1 MWPPHPLHHI
11 RDCLFVMRGDA
22 TDWRSKPTQNPICG
36 NCVVTS
42 LIKQRLS
49 AWCVHCHS
57 LMGPLV
63 QGNVVSLRSACYVML
78 VMCAYQGHACENQR
92 IMSDIESELLHDSG
106 PTTAPQTVAII
117 ISSQVLPSSDLT
129 WKRNSFFL
137 QRPKKINCFK
147 CGVTFTGKK
156 NLSVLR
162 QLNFSC
168 WGSFKCTQ
176 QDYF

>member
-1 MWPPHPLHHI
+1 MCSQTPVCQNHAQEHNTCAQPERHDGKWITHGERNVAPHPWHH
-11 RDCLFVMRGDA
+11 RGDCLFVMRGDT
-22 TDWRSKPTQNPICG
+22 TDWHSKPTQNPINW

-63 QGNVVSLRSACYVML
+63 QGNVVSLRISACMYVL
-78 VMCAYQGHACENQR
+78 YVSYVCISRACDCENQR
-92 IMSDIESELLHDSG
+92 IMSDIESELLHDSS

-137 QRPKKINCFK
+137 
-147 CGVTFTGKK
+147 
-156 NLSVLR
+156 
-162 QLNFSC
+162 
-168 WGSFKCTQ
+168 
-176 QDYF
+176 